1 MGFWAIV
8 SDRCLA
14 VIPARGGSKG
24 LPGKNIRELLG
35 LPLLVHS
42 LKCAAMVPEITRTV
56 VSTDSEE
63 IAETAARHGGDV
75 PFLRPAALADDTTPM
90 MPVIAHAVAEIERL
104 ESLRYDFVLLLD
116 PTSPCRYPEDIQQAI
131 KMLSNDPS
139 ADGVVAC
146 SRPHFNP
153 FWVGVTLNE
162 DGSIAPAFP
171 AAAATTRRQDAPDFY
186 RINGALYLWRR
197 SFIEGA
203 KSAMSGRQLM
213 CEIDESRAFSVDT
226 AADFTLLEVVL
237 GAGLTTL
244 PWMGTA

>member
-1 MGFWAIV
+1 
-8 SDRCLA
+8 LA

-42 LKCAAMVPEITRTV
+42 LSCAAMVPEITRTV

-63 IAETAARHGGDV
+63 IAETAARYGGEV
-75 PFLRPAALADDTTPM
+75 PFLRPAALADDSTPM

-104 ESLRYDFVLLLD
+104 ESLRYDYVLLLD
-116 PTSPCRYPEDIQQAI
+116 PTSPCRFPEDVRTAI
-131 KMLSNDPS
+131 RMLSNDPS
-139 ADGVVAC
+139 ADGVIAC

-153 FWVGVTLNE
+153 FWVGVTLSE
-162 DGSIAPAFP
+162 DGFIVPALP
-171 AAAATTRRQDAPDFY
+171 AASATTRRQDAPDFF

-197 SFIEGA
+197 SFIDGA

-213 CEIDESRAFSVDT
+213 YEIDEARAFSVDT
-226 AADFTLLEVVL
+226 ASDFALLEAVL
-237 GAGLTTL
+237 QSGLVTL
-244 PWMGTA
+244 PWMSSE